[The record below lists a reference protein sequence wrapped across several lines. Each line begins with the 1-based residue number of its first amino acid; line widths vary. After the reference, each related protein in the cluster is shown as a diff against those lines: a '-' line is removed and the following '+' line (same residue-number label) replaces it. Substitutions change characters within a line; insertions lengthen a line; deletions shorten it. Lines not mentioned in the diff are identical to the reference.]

1 MEPNTGIEMEE
12 NIRVNISLS
21 PYDYRKLKNWS
32 TLHGKSP
39 TAFAGQIVAARIEA
53 NLELINR
60 MMEDY
65 AKTKGMSKEDLEAS
79 WDKDTVD

>member
-1 MEPNTGIEMEE
+1 MEPNTHADMEE

-53 NLELINR
+53 NLDLIDK
-60 MMEDY
+60 MVGDY
-65 AKTKGMSKEDLEAS
+65 AQTKGMSKEELEAS
-79 WDKDTVD
+79 WDKEPND

>member
-1 MEPNTGIEMEE
+1 VEPNTDIEMEE

-39 TAFAGQIVAARIEA
+39 TAFAGQIVASKIEA
-53 NLELINR
+53 NLDLIDK
-60 MMEDY
+60 MVDDY
-65 AKTKGMSKEDLEAS
+65 AKLKGISREELEAS
-79 WDKDTVD
+79 WEKEPTE

>member
-1 MEPNTGIEMEE
+1 MEPSTYIEMEE

-53 NLELINR
+53 NLDLINK
-60 MMEDY
+60 MVEDY
-65 AKTKGMSKEDLEAS
+65 AQTKGMSKEELEAS
-79 WDKDTVD
+79 WDKESND

>member
-1 MEPNTGIEMEE
+1 MERNTDIEMEE

-21 PYDYRKLKNWS
+21 PYDYRKLRNWS

-53 NLELINR
+53 NLDLINR

-65 AKTKGMSKEDLEAS
+65 AKTKGISKEELEAS
-79 WDKDTVD
+79 WDKDTAD